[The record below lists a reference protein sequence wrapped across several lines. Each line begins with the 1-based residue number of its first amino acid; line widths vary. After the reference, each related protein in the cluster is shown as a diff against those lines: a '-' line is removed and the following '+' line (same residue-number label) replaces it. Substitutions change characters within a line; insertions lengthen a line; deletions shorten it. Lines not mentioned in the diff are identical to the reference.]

1 MAFMGDGIMSGKNDD
16 NISPYLRRPIR
27 SLMEYLREAAQ
38 RRKQQQDQEDPAETT
53 EPGRRTTSEDDGAP
67 KDGD

>member
-1 MAFMGDGIMSGKNDD
+1 MAFVGDDIMSEKNDD

-38 RRKQQQDQEDPAETT
+38 RRKQERDRHNRAGEIHQNQGRMED
-53 EPGRRTTSEDDGAP
+53 GHRGEDE
-67 KDGD
+67 